1 MTNAEILKRL
11 SKAHHWIQHGA
22 VNKTGE
28 PLDNILEG
36 INEAYQIIDKLN
48 TLDRLEKKVRQLEK
62 QLLLQK

>member
-11 SKAHHWIQHGA
+11 NKAHHWIQHGA

-28 PLDNILEG
+28 SLDIILDG
-36 INEAYQIIDKLN
+36 ITEAYQVIDKLN

-62 QLLLQK
+62 QLSLQK